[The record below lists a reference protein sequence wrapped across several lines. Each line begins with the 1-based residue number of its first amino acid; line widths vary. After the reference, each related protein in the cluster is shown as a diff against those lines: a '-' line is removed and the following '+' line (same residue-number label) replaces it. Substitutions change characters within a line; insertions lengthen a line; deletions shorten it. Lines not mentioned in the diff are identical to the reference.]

1 MLTVAL
7 PSMWNCFV
15 WIFFHCPPTIW
26 VVVRATVSML
36 KFKVWYSLL
45 CSSPTLYIN
54 KCLYLFFSKT
64 CKSVYFILWITLFSD
79 RKCFNRDFWEES
91 VSCLSKCSCSLAF
104 QQFQSEAP
112 GCHCYLMPCQHQL
125 ICSHWFVTVRLAEYA
140 VLCATATI
148 NICVVYRLILLMV
161 TSDMHLRR
169 NLQHSIGQRRT
180 SISLFTRGIMLLHH
194 RGFTSL
200 LRRSTAFW
208 RQMNTV
214 LKSQN
219 SMVKM

>member
-1 MLTVAL
+1 ML
-7 PSMWNCFV
+7 NFN
-15 WIFFHCPPTIW
+15 
-26 VVVRATVSML
+26 
-36 KFKVWYSLL
+36 VWYSLL
-45 CSSPTLYIN
+45 CSSPTHCIWTSASSYW
-54 KCLYLFFSKT
+54 
-64 CKSVYFILWITLFSD
+64 VTLFSD
-79 RKCFNRDFWEES
+79 CKCFNRGFWEKS

-112 GCHCYLMPCQHQL
+112 GCHYYLMPCQHQL

-148 NICVVYRLILLMV
+148 NICVVYRLTLLMV
-161 TSDMHLRR
+161 TSGMHLRR

-180 SISLFTRGIMLLHH
+180 SISLFTRGIMLLRH

-200 LRRSTAFW
+200 LRRSTASW
-208 RQMNTV
+208 KQMNTV

-219 SMVKM
+219 LMVKM